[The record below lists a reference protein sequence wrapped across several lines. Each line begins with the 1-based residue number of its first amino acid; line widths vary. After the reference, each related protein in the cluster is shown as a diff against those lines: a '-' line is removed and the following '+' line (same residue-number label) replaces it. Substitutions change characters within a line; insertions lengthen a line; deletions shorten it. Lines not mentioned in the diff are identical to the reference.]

1 MAGLPLQ
8 VKVSADLFGPLFILS
23 NAAESAHRANC
34 VAGKFCHGPIT
45 GL

>member
-23 NAAESAHRANC
+23 NAAESAHRASC
-34 VAGKFCHGPIT
+34 VAGKVCHVPIT